1 MHASLD
7 HFRTDILPHPI
18 VLGGGDTV
26 RMAVPQ
32 LTVSGVVLLP
42 TWWVGRK
49 AWVPTCVG
57 MTRCVD
63 GLKDD
68 YLQSN
73 DVDFNASFELF
84 ATP

>member
-1 MHASLD
+1 
-7 HFRTDILPHPI
+7 
-18 VLGGGDTV
+18 
-26 RMAVPQ
+26 MAVPQ